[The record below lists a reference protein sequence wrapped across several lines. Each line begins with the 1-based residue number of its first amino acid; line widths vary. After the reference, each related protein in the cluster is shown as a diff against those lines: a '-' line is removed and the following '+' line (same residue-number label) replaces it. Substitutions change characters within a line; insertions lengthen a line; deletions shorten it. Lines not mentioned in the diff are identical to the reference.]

1 MKVSELDVLVDFGEE
16 FDPKTLIKSLDGQIS
31 ANLGINEDQ
40 TNVSL
45 RPDGI
50 NKDLL
55 KKEKRING

>member
-45 RPDGI
+45 RPNEI

-55 KKEKRING
+55 KK